1 MGVITRVSST
11 SGFEVKVE
19 SLAAAVKLVRLI
31 CGLAGLASNLL
42 HWNKMIMLGFN
53 QEDIIWICYMEEQCC
68 NLVYLPGFAGKS
80 Y

>member
-31 CGLAGLASNLL
+31 GDLAGLASN
-42 HWNKMIMLGFN
+42 WNKMMILEFN
-53 QEDIIWICYMEEQCC
+53 QEDIIWIC
-68 NLVYLPGFAGKS
+68 
-80 Y
+80 